1 MNRALYSLIG
11 YLLLPVLLARLLV
24 KSFNNSAYRQD
35 MIQRLGW
42 VRTNTAPVIWIHCV
56 SVGEFRAAIVLI
68 DRLLERHPE
77 QKILISSTTPTGFA
91 AVREHYGDQVLQT
104 YFPFDLPWAIKR
116 YIKRIKPKA
125 CILLETEIWPNLIH
139 QLNQKQIPTLLVNAR
154 LSEHSLQKYQNFA
167 PKLAK
172 QTLNKLT
179 KIAAQNA
186 NSAQR
191 FITLGAAQ
199 SKVLNA
205 GNIKFEQAL
214 SSNHSINQALADI
227 AGDRPCLVCAS
238 THEGEE
244 MKILKRFKQV
254 KAQLGDALLVIV
266 PRHFERFDN
275 VFKLIQNTGLSVV
288 RRSSAQPAKS
298 ADVLLGDS
306 MGEMMG
312 YFHIAD
318 VVFVGG
324 SLNNT
329 GGHNMLEPAA
339 LAKPI
344 IFGPNVFNFSE
355 ISQALLK
362 AEAAI
367 QVKDVDDLFNTVQIL
382 LKDSNKAQNLG
393 VNAKHYVDANQ
404 GAVDTLEELITQAL

>member
-11 YLLLPVLLARLLV
+11 YLLLPVLLLRLLV

-35 MIQRLGW
+35 MVQRLGW
-42 VRTNTAPVIWIHCV
+42 VYANTVPVIWIHCV
-56 SVGEFRAAIVLI
+56 SVGEFRAAVVLI
-68 DRLLERHPE
+68 DRLLERHPG

-91 AVREHYGDQVLQT
+91 AVRAHYGDQVLQV
-104 YFPFDLPWAIKR
+104 YFPFDLPWVIKR
-116 YIKRIKPKA
+116 YIKRIKPKL

-139 QLNQKQIPTLLVNAR
+139 QLEQQQIPALLVNAR
-154 LSEHSLQKYQNFA
+154 LSERSLKKYQRFA

-179 KIAAQNA
+179 KIAAQNT

-191 FITLGAAQ
+191 FVSLGAAQ
-199 SKVLNA
+199 SKVINA
-205 GNIKFEQAL
+205 GNIKFEQAPNSDHNTNQVL
-214 SSNHSINQALADI
+214 SEIV
-227 AGDRPCLVCAS
+227 GDRTCLVCAS

-244 MKILKRFKQV
+244 AKILESFKQI
-254 KAQLGDALLVIV
+254 KAQLGDMLLVIV
-266 PRHFERFDN
+266 PRHFERFDH

-288 RRSSAQPAKS
+288 RRSSGQPAKT
-298 ADVLLGDS
+298 AEVLLGDS
-306 MGEMMG
+306 MGEMMS

-355 ISQALLK
+355 ITQALLA

-367 QVKDVDDLFNTVQIL
+367 QVKDASGLLTTVQTL
-382 LKDSNKAQNLG
+382 LNSPKTAHSLG
-393 VNAKHYVDANQ
+393 ANAKGYVDANQ
-404 GAVDTLEELITQAL
+404 GAVDTLEQLITQAL